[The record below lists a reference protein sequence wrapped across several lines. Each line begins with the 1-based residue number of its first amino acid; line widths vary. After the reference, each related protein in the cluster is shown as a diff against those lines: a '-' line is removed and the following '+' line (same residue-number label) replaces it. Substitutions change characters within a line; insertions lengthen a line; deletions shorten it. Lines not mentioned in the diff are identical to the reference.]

1 MPVLKQ
7 RHTKDFTVVPNDL
20 LRNRKIS
27 LRDIGLLVW
36 MLSKPHD
43 WKFTY
48 DGMLSELGTDGKA
61 ALQKSVKAL
70 QTAGY
75 IKIEKTRRKG
85 KLSESIWYVY
95 DSPHIENQYMVN
107 QPQMQIAAKV
117 SPHIDS
123 PYTVNRPVLL
133 NKDITKDTATKN
145 AVPALEGGVQRPNGF
160 YFDEVSGAWRRKESP

>member
-70 QTAGY
+70 QAAGY

-95 DSPHIENQYMVN
+95 DSPHIENQYIVN
-107 QPQMQIAAKV
+107 QQRQNAAKV

-123 PYTVNRPVLL
+123 PNTVNRPVIL
-133 NKDITKDTATKN
+133 NKDITKDTAAKN
-145 AVPALEGGVQRPNGF
+145 AVPALEGGVQLPNGF
-160 YFDEVSGAWRRKESP
+160 YFDEVSGAWCRKEST

>member
-20 LRNRKIS
+20 LRNRNLS

-48 DGMLSELGTDGKA
+48 DGMQSEIGTDGKA

-70 QTAGY
+70 QSAKY
-75 IKIEKTRRKG
+75 LRIEKKRCKG
-85 KLSESIWYVY
+85 RLSECIWYVY
-95 DSPHIENQYMVN
+95 DSPHIEKQYMAN
-107 QPQMQIAAKV
+107 QPQVQNAVEV

-123 PYTVNRPVLL
+123 PYMANRVVLL
-133 NKDITKDTATKN
+133 NKDKTKDTATKN
-145 AVPALEGGVQRPNGF
+145 AVPALKGGVQLPKDY
-160 YFDEVSGAWRRKESP
+160 YFDEVSRAWRRKESP